1 MSPKNLH
8 LFPHPQYGHIELSGV
23 EVVVIVGED
32 AHHRKSA
39 RGVST
44 DEDHSCADADVSR
57 GQTNVT
63 VHRMEDVR
71 GQGQDMIGVQDD
83 TLTNTASYNVHGHM
97 RGVVASHGYL
107 GTGGTQHSWK
117 GILMLLK

>member
-1 MSPKNLH
+1 MACKVVRTKDQRMLSLS
-8 LFPHPQYGHIELSGV
+8 PHPQYGHIELSGV

-39 RGVST
+39 RGGST

-57 GQTNVT
+57 SQTNVAFSL
-63 VHRMEDVR
+63 MEDVR

-83 TLTNTASYNVHGHM
+83 TLTDTTTHNVHGHM

-107 GTGGTQHSWK
+107 GTGGTQHS
-117 GILMLLK
+117 